1 MNVKQT
7 PSTHKIQDLETLRV
21 ISDPLRAQILE
32 LCATE
37 ARTVRDMASR
47 LGLAPTRLYYH
58 INLLEKHGLLV
69 VDETR
74 TVGNLIEKTYR
85 AVAVN
90 LDVDSSLFNF
100 KTPQG
105 KESLYGLVT
114 STLDSTRD
122 DLLRSLQARSLALE
136 QGAAPTPRAVMLKR
150 VTARLSIARIDA
162 MLARLEALLD
172 EFDQND
178 AADDQAY
185 NLTLA
190 YYPVF
195 YYPEDNPKPPD
206 AGENAA

>member
-1 MNVKQT
+1 MNVKST
-7 PSTHKIQDLETLRV
+7 PSAYKIQDLETLRL

-37 ARTVRDMASR
+37 ARTAREMAGR

-74 TVGNLIEKTYR
+74 TIGNLIEKTYR

-100 KTPQG
+100 ETAQG
-105 KESLYGLVT
+105 KENLYGLVT
-114 STLDSTRD
+114 SALDSTRD
-122 DLLRSLQARSLALE
+122 DLLRSLQARSQALE
-136 QGAAPTPRAVMLKR
+136 QGAAPTPRTVMLKR
-150 VTARLSIARIDA
+150 VTARLSEARINEI
-162 MLARLEALLD
+162 LKRLEALLA

-178 AADDQAY
+178 GPEDQAY

-195 YYPEDNPKPPD
+195 YYPEDATEPPAVD
-206 AGENAA
+206 

>member
-1 MNVKQT
+1 MNVKNP

-21 ISDPLRAQILE
+21 LSDPLRAQIIE
-32 LCATE
+32 LCAV
-37 ARTVRDMASR
+37 RPHTVREMAGR

-74 TVGNLIEKTYR
+74 MVGNLIEKTYR

-100 KTPQG
+100 QTAQG

-114 STLDSTRD
+114 SALDSTRD

-136 QGAAPTPRAVMLKR
+136 QGAPPTPRPVMLKR
-150 VTARLSIARIDA
+150 VTARLSEARINEI
-162 MLARLEALLD
+162 LKRLEALLE

-178 AADDQAY
+178 GPEDQAY

-195 YYPEDNPKPPD
+195 YYPEDAAEPP
-206 AGENAA
+206 AAD

>member
-1 MNVKQT
+1 MNVKIP

-21 ISDPLRAQILE
+21 LSDPLRAQIIE
-32 LCATE
+32 LCA
-37 ARTVRDMASR
+37 ARPHTAREMAGR

-100 KTPQG
+100 ETAQG

-114 STLDSTRD
+114 SALDSTRD

-136 QGAAPTPRAVMLKR
+136 QGAAPTPRPVVLKR
-150 VTARLSIARIDA
+150 VTARLSDARTA
-162 MLARLEALLD
+162 EMLARLEALLA
-172 EFDQND
+172 EFDEND
-178 AADDQAY
+178 AADDQTY

-195 YYPEDNPKPPD
+195 YYPEDAAEPP
-206 AGENAA
+206 AAD